1 MKDFFSKLYI
11 TIDLRLKKKKISSYS
26 FFLSKKGIDY
36 CLKKFKEETIEFV
49 DSVKSKEKNSR
60 IIYEAADMLYHFFLI
75 LVKKK
80 IKYSLLLKE
89 MKRRTRF
96 SGLEE
101 KQLRKIIVKKKY

>member
-1 MKDFFSKLYI
+1 
-11 TIDLRLKKKKISSYS
+11 
-26 FFLSKKGIDY
+26 
-36 CLKKFKEETIEFV
+36 
-49 DSVKSKEKNSR
+49 
-60 IIYEAADMLYHFFLI
+60 MLYHFFLI

-101 KQLRKIIVKKKY
+101 KQLRKIIVKKNY